1 VATACDAT
9 RGVAV
14 ALALT
19 LAWPTAVVAAEPEA
33 DVPEA
38 DATNKMRVVPANVTG
53 DLPAHV
59 RTELDA
65 RLRDSVAD
73 DAKLLEP
80 SALPACTDDECWSVM
95 ASDVGAT
102 WLVQATIVVDDR
114 DYAVRADVRDASGAV
129 VASVDQR
136 CEICGYDELADTVEL
151 LGNALRRKLESE
163 VAALPM
169 LAVQSTPPGAQ
180 VTVDGEKV
188 GITPLEIA
196 VVEGSHDVR
205 IGKTGYVTQLRRVAL
220 VAGVRERVD
229 VVLEHLPGT
238 EDGPKKQTGLKVGGG
253 VSLGLGLASIGAGIA
268 FVLLD
273 EQPQK
278 SRCDGD
284 DVDIEGNC
292 HYRYSTLEGGIA
304 AIAVGG
310 AVLATGIALLVVAS
324 KRSRSSRVAWM
335 PTRTGLALRF

>member
-1 VATACDAT
+1 
-9 RGVAV
+9 VAV
-14 ALALT
+14 ALTLA
-19 LAWPTAVVAAEPEA
+19 LAWPTTAVAFEPTAE
-33 DVPEA
+33 VPEA
-38 DATNKMRVVPANVTG
+38 DAAEVEATNGMRVVPANVTS

-59 RTELDA
+59 RSELDA

-95 ASDVGAT
+95 ASDAGAT

-205 IGKTGYVTQLRRVAL
+205 VGKTGYVTQLRRVAL

-229 VVLEHLPGT
+229 VVLEQVPGT
-238 EDGPKKQTGLKVGGG
+238 EDGPDKKQTGLKVGGG

-284 DVDIEGNC
+284 NVDIEGNC
-292 HYRYSTLEGGIA
+292 KYRYSTLEGGIA

-310 AVLATGIALLVVAS
+310 AVLATGIALLVVAN